1 VTVSKSNFVEVVLPV
16 PLRRAFTYRIPEPMR
31 ASIKLGARL
40 RLPFGRRDLIGYA
53 IDLHAELP
61 ADLDV
66 DEAKL
71 KDVTAVID
79 EEPLITPEIL
89 KLTQWTADYYA
100 SFWGEMLKAALPA
113 GLHAEK
119 VRAKRRKAVRL
130 LRNADALVRMGGTGE
145 KPLSADQEWI
155 IEMLRANGGEMLFT
169 EIIERADVGASP
181 INTLERRGLV
191 EIYIQDVRRDPLRE
205 AELPNRDEFML
216 TSEQQSAL
224 DAITAALKLDAY
236 KAFLLHGVTGSGKTE
251 VYIRAMQAALDGG
264 RSALMLVPEIAL
276 TPVFS
281 RRLRAVFGNEV
292 AILHSNLSTGERHD
306 EWRRI
311 RLGQA
316 RVAIGTRSAV
326 FAPLENIGLVIVD
339 EEHDASY
346 RQHESPFYNARDAA
360 VMRASMAGAVVVLG
374 SATPAMETFYNA
386 KAGKYTYLNLPTRI
400 HGRNLADAKLIDM
413 REVFKSA
420 GGKDVALS
428 PELLDAIRATHGK
441 DEQVIIL
448 LNRRGFS
455 QFVLCRTCGET
466 IKCKNCD
473 ITLTFHRRENK
484 LICHYCNY
492 REAVP
497 RACPKCVSEYLYFV
511 GEGTE
516 NLEDQLK
523 KKFPAMRIARVDRD
537 TMTRKGELDRILLDF
552 QAGHL
557 DMLVGTQMIAKG
569 HDFPNVTLV
578 GVVSVDIGLGLPD
591 LRSAERTFQ
600 LITQVAGRSGRGEK
614 KGSVLIQTYYPEHY
628 ALRHA
633 VRQDYEGFYAEEI
646 KYRERLAYPP
656 FFVLAS
662 IMIKHRDLAK
672 AMRNATILRRAL
684 DAANKQLPSARETAS
699 PVDVRKS
706 SAFPSAAKKNP
717 GGGSA
722 ADPRHSLNDSLKTRS
737 AKQSIAAHRQ
747 AEPEKRAS
755 GSVRVLGPAPAT
767 ISFLKNEY
775 RIQII
780 LKSQSR
786 RALRETLDI
795 ALVDAEH
802 HDADMRS
809 IYVEIDPISL
819 M

>member
-1 VTVSKSNFVEVVLPV
+1 MPARAAKNKPQPAYVEVVLPI
-16 PLRRAFTYRIPEPMR
+16 PIRRAFTYRIPEPMR
-31 ASIKLGARL
+31 GQIKLGSRL
-40 RLPFGRRDLIGYA
+40 RLPFGKRDIIGYA
-53 IDLHAELP
+53 IELHDELP
-61 ADLDV
+61 QDTDV
-66 DEAKL
+66 DETKL
-71 KDVTAVID
+71 KNVAAVID
-79 EEPLITPEIL
+79 DEPLITPEIL

-130 LRNADALVRMGGTGE
+130 LRTADALVRIASE
-145 KPLSADQEWI
+145 KPLTEQQEFI
-155 IEMLRANGGEMLFT
+155 IEMLRTNGGEMLFT
-169 EIIERADVGASP
+169 EIIEQADVGASP
-181 INTLERRGLV
+181 INTLARRGFV
-191 EIYIQDVRRDPLRE
+191 EVYVQDVRRDPLRE
-205 AELPNRDEFML
+205 AELPSRDEL
-216 TSEQQSAL
+216 TLNAEQQIAL
-224 DAITAALKLDAY
+224 DEIAAALKKDGEY

-251 VYIRAMQAALDGG
+251 VYVRAMQAALDGC

-281 RRLRAVFGNEV
+281 RRLRAIFGKEV
-292 AILHSNLSTGERHD
+292 AILHSNLSAGERYD

-311 RLGQA
+311 RLGEA
-316 RVAIGTRSAV
+316 CVVIGTRSAV

-346 RQHESPFYNARDAA
+346 RQHESPFYNARDVA
-360 VMRASMAGAVVVLG
+360 VMRANMTGAVVVLG
-374 SATPAMETFYNA
+374 SATPAMESYYNA
-386 KAGKYTYLNLPTRI
+386 QAGKHGKYTYLHLTTRI
-400 HGRNLADAKLIDM
+400 HGRSLADAKLIDM
-413 REVFKSA
+413 REVFRAA

-428 PELLDAIRATHGK
+428 PELLTAIRETHARG
-441 DEQVIIL
+441 DQVIIL

-484 LICHYCNY
+484 LICHYCSY
-492 REAVP
+492 REQSP
-497 RACPKCVSEYLYFV
+497 RVCPKCVSEYLYFV

-523 KKFPAMRIARVDRD
+523 KKFPSMRIARVDRD
-537 TMTRKGELDRILLDF
+537 TMTRRGELDQILLDF
-552 QAGHL
+552 QAGRL

-614 KGSVLIQTYYPEHY
+614 SGRVLIQTYYPEHY

-633 VRQDYEGFYAEEI
+633 VRQDYKGFYAEEI
-646 KYRERLAYPP
+646 RYRERLAYPP

-672 AMRNATILRRAL
+672 AMRNATILRRSLDTAVRGRAGNSELPAL
-684 DAANKQLPSARETAS
+684 RRRGDT
-699 PVDVRKS
+699 D
-706 SAFPSAAKKNP
+706 
-717 GGGSA
+717 
-722 ADPRHSLNDSLKTRS
+722 
-737 AKQSIAAHRQ
+737 
-747 AEPEKRAS
+747 S
-755 GSVRVLGPAPAT
+755 GSGWLVDSSSVRTLGPAPA
-767 ISFLKNEY
+767 SLSRLKNEY
-775 RIQII
+775 RLQII

-795 ALVDAEH
+795 ALLGAESLGC
-802 HDADMRS
+802 DMRS
-809 IYVEIDPISL
+809 VFVEIDPVNL